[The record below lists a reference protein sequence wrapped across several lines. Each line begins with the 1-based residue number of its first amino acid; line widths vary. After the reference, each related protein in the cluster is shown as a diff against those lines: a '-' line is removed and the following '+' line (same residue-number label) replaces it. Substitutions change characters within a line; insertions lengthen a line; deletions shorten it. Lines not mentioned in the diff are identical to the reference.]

1 MRQSWAGSSGVV
13 CARAMTTARDGCGSA
28 RVRSREDDGK
38 DNRESPGEAAE
49 RVGGAVA
56 ARRAFSVQ
64 RAAGSAGLAGVSGG
78 DKAEEEVGQARLE
91 VGQERSGGLQKVRR
105 RGEY

>member
-1 MRQSWAGSSGVV
+1 MRQSWVASSGVV

-38 DNRESPGEAAE
+38 DSRGCPGEAAE

-56 ARRAFSVQ
+56 ARRASSRQ
-64 RAAGSAGLAGVSGG
+64 RWAGWC
-78 DKAEEEVGQARLE
+78 K
-91 VGQERSGGLQKVRR
+91 R
-105 RGEY
+105 RG